1 MKGLAMRGKSPG
13 RFSIRRFVAA
23 FSLIVI
29 LISSLVATKPLV
41 AHAADGAQFDAG
53 NIISDA
59 IFFDGQG
66 FSATEI
72 QTFLNSKV
80 AACRSGYTCLKD
92 YRQATPNMA
101 VSPNRCGVYAGS
113 QSESAADIIAKV
125 GAACGINPKVLL
137 VLLEK
142 EQSLISDTWPLE
154 SQYRNATG
162 FACPDTAP
170 CDPSFSGFFYQV
182 YYAARQFKTY
192 ALYPG
197 SYNYRPGQN
206 NQILYNPNRNCGSS
220 NVFIQNQAT
229 ANLYIYTPYQPN
241 VAALGNLY
249 GIGDSCSAYGNRNFW
264 RIFTDWF
271 GSTQSG
277 ALFRSPSNPN
287 VYVISHNVK
296 HIVRDMTMFNA
307 YAPTGGLAFVSDT
320 YLNSVPTGSP
330 AGRIIRDDRG
340 VIYFIDSGIRLPFST
355 CTQVQEYGGTCDP
368 SGYVQ
373 LTNQQVDRYVSGP
386 AVQSLLGTREGPS
399 YWITGGKKR
408 EILDSASLSAASLPT
423 VVSII
428 LTQNA
433 VSNLPW
439 GAPVARDDVLVQ
451 SRETGGY
458 FFLSGGKRFS
468 VAAGNVSS
476 FGASSF
482 RLSQEGIAQ
491 IPDGGNFDGS
501 VKAPDGRIGLVSSA
515 GITLMTSPEL
525 QATFVPIPVSQI
537 FFDQRITGEAVNGN
551 VFVKG
556 SDNATIYVLNQGV
569 IRPIDSWRTFTVLAG
584 TPSPTFSVVAPSV
597 ISTFTVG
604 PGTLTPGA
612 MYRTP
617 EEAGI
622 YLIDGFT
629 SRIPVS
635 SFDITSSLGI
645 EGFNFTSTRQLGAYA
660 GGGTPLS
667 YGVTCGVE
675 KFVGARGS
683 LHFVS
688 ADRAALYP
696 FSWTLLD
703 ASTCSNLPKGK
714 PAGNF
719 IRVPSG
725 GIFLLEGGT
734 KRHIASMTRFIELG
748 GASGWLDVSQGFA
761 AAIPL
766 GPPA

>member
-1 MKGLAMRGKSPG
+1 MVGASVHEERPK
-13 RFSIRRFVAA
+13 RFARNRFVTVIA
-23 FSLIVI
+23 LIAT
-29 LISSLVATKPLV
+29 LIASGIVTQPLT
-41 AHAADGAQFDAG
+41 AQAADGAQFDAG

-66 FSATEI
+66 FSTSEV
-72 QTFLNSKV
+72 QTFLDSKV
-80 AACRSGYTCLKD
+80 AVCRSGYTCLRN

-101 VSPNRCGVYAGS
+101 ESPNRCGSYAGS
-113 QSESAADIIAKV
+113 PSESGAAIIAKV

-142 EQSLISDTWPLE
+142 EQSLVSDTWPLE

-206 NQILYNPNRNCGSS
+206 NQILFNPNRACGSS

-241 VAALGNLY
+241 TAALGNLY

-277 ALFRSPSNPN
+277 VLFRSPGNPA

-296 HIVRDMTMFNA
+296 HIVRNMTMFGA
-307 YAPTGGLAFVSDT
+307 YGPTGGLTFVSDA

-340 VIYFIDSGIRLPFST
+340 GLFFIDSGIRLHFSS
-355 CTQVQEYGGTCDP
+355 CSQVEEYGGSCGP

-386 AVQSLLGTREGPS
+386 AIQPLLGTREGPS

-423 VVSII
+423 VVSNI

-433 VSNLPW
+433 VSDIPW
-439 GAPVARDDVLVQ
+439 GAPVARNEVVVQ
-451 SRETGGY
+451 SRETGSFY
-458 FFLSGGKRFS
+458 FLSDGKRFS
-468 VAAGNVSS
+468 VEAGTVSS
-476 FGASSF
+476 FGASAG
-482 RLSQEGIAQ
+482 RLSQDGLNQ
-491 IPDGGNFDGS
+491 IPDGGTFDGS
-501 VKAPDGRIGLVSSA
+501 VKAPDGRVGLASST
-515 GITLMTSPEL
+515 GITVIASPDL
-525 QATFVPIPVSQI
+525 QAAFAPIPVSQN
-537 FFDQRITGEAVNGN
+537 FFDQRTTGEAVNGN

-556 SDNATIYVLNQGV
+556 SDKATIYVLNGGV
-569 IRPIDSWRTFTVLAG
+569 IRPIDSWRTFTVLAA
-584 TPSPTFSVVAPSV
+584 TPSPTYFVVAPSV

-617 EEAGI
+617 DDKGI

-645 EGFNFTSTRQLGAYA
+645 YGFSFTETRQLGAYTA
-660 GGGTPLS
+660 SATSLS
-667 YGVTCGVE
+667 YGVSCGME
-675 KFVGARGS
+675 KFVGAGGS
-683 LHFVS
+683 LHLVS
-688 ADRAALYP
+688 ADRVSLYP
-696 FSWTLLD
+696 FSWTRLD
-703 ASTCSNLPKGK
+703 SSTCSNLQKGK
-714 PAGNF
+714 PAGSF
-719 IRVPSG
+719 IREPSG
-725 GIFLLEGGT
+725 GIFFLDGGT
-734 KRHIASMTRFIELG
+734 KRHVTSMTRLTELG
-748 GASGWLDVSQGFA
+748 GSSGWLDVSQGFA
-761 AAIPL
+761 AAIPS